1 MADPIPSSPGL
12 ALVTGA
18 SSGIGATYADRL
30 ARRGHDLLLVA
41 RNTARL
47 DTLATRLREE
57 TGVAVEVL
65 SADLTVRD
73 DVLRLERRI
82 RDDMALTLL
91 VNNAGLG
98 PQGPAL
104 GADLDYIDTL
114 VALNVAAVN
123 RLTLAAADAFAARG
137 SGTIINIASV
147 VAIIPP
153 MFQAPYSASKAFVL
167 ALTQALNTE
176 VAPRGVRLQA
186 VCPGLTRTEIFE
198 RAGVSMEHF
207 DPAMVMD
214 VGDMVDAALAGL
226 DQGELVTIP
235 SLPDPADWDRLL
247 AAQMALG
254 PNLSRNTPA
263 ARFRTA

>member
-1 MADPIPSSPGL
+1 MAYPVTTPPGL

-30 ARRGHDLLLVA
+30 AKRGHDLLLVA
-41 RNTARL
+41 RNMTRLDALAARL
-47 DTLATRLREE
+47 RDE

-65 SADLTVRD
+65 QADLTVRE

-98 PQGPAL
+98 PQGPAI
-104 GADLDYIDTL
+104 GADLEYIDAM

-123 RLTLAAADAFAARG
+123 RLTLAVADVFAARG
-137 SGTIINIASV
+137 RGTIINIASV

-167 ALTQALNTE
+167 ALT
-176 VAPRGVRLQA
+176 
-186 VCPGLTRTEIFE
+186 
-198 RAGVSMEHF
+198 
-207 DPAMVMD
+207 
-214 VGDMVDAALAGL
+214 
-226 DQGELVTIP
+226 
-235 SLPDPADWDRLL
+235 
-247 AAQMALG
+247 
-254 PNLSRNTPA
+254 
-263 ARFRTA
+263 